1 MGFLLFLIIF
11 FIAVRLVWPWLSRKL
26 QEKAARMMAER
37 MQRDFERQQRQHQ
50 GDPFFSMFSSFF
62 NQGTAPGQQSARK
75 GSPARRKVFT
85 RDMGEY
91 VEFED
96 LEGNYHYQ
104 STEIHTVAEESQIS
118 DAEWEEIR

>member
-1 MGFLLFLIIF
+1 MWFILFLIVL
-11 FIAVRLVWPWLSRKL
+11 FIALRYAWPWISRKL

-37 MQRDFERQQRQHQ
+37 MQRDFERRQQQ
-50 GDPFFSMFSSFF
+50 GDPFFSMFSSMFG
-62 NQGTAPGQQSARK
+62 QAQPGSRQSAPQ
-75 GSPARRKVFT
+75 SAPVRRKVFT

-96 LEGNYHYQ
+96 LDGTYQ
-104 STEIHTVAEESQIS
+104 YQYTESRTVVEESQIS

>member
-1 MGFLLFLIIF
+1 MGFILFLIVL
-11 FIAVRLVWPWLSRKL
+11 FIVLRLSWPWISRKL

-37 MQRDFERQQRQHQ
+37 MQRDFNRRQQQ
-50 GDPFFSMFSSFF
+50 GDPFFSMFSFF
-62 NQGTAPGQQSARK
+62 NQGNPAAGAQQQPSAPV
-75 GSPARRKVFT
+75 RRKVFT

-104 STEIHTVAEESQIS
+104 STETRTVIEESQIS

>member
-11 FIAVRLVWPWLSRKL
+11 FIVVRLAWPWISRKL

-62 NQGTAPGQQSARK
+62 NQGQASRRQSPDPSAPV
-75 GSPARRKVFT
+75 RRKVFT
-85 RDMGEY
+85 RDVGEY
-91 VEFED
+91 VEYED

-104 STEIHTVAEESQIS
+104 STETRTVVEESQIS